1 MSSNKF
7 TKFVKSIN
15 YYKNI
20 LPNKYK
26 PYYDIVTN
34 LYIER
39 KIEKQSELRK
49 LLDKFMSRGNGP
61 KSAIKLIEDK
71 YIHQLPVKGIK
82 EKYRNF
88 HIT

>member
-1 MSSNKF
+1 MGSNKF
-7 TKFVKSIN
+7 IKFVKSID

-49 LLDKFMSRGNGP
+49 LLDKFMGRGQGP
-61 KSAIKLIEDK
+61 ASAIKLIENK
-71 YIHQLPVKGIK
+71 YLHQEPVKGIK
-82 EKYRNF
+82 K
-88 HIT
+88 I